1 VIDMANADF
10 GSPGDKLIRV
20 QEYNPKHAAFPR
32 LAPHEIWRAEWEVT
46 SFRADVLAGLG
57 KMQKA
62 IPPKYFYDSTGAA
75 LFEKICDLPEYYPT
89 RAELEILAAH
99 AGELAEMVGRDAT
112 LVELGSG
119 NSLKTAYL
127 LDRLQQPRAY
137 VPVDVCAE
145 ALSAAVQRLHRRY
158 PGLLVLPVRADFTTS
173 FPLPPAA
180 AKARRVLVF
189 FPGSTIGNLEPAEA
203 VMLLRKIHRRMVASG
218 GLLVVGADTTKPKAI
233 LERAYNDSAG
243 LTAAFNRNLLVRIR
257 DELDA
262 ELDPAAFDHVAFYNV
277 AAARIEM
284 HLRARDE
291 QRVRVDDRSFRF
303 MAGETL
309 HTENSYK
316 YSVDRFIA
324 LAQQAGFT
332 SHAVWQDAQQLFAV
346 HCLSP

>member
-10 GSPGDKLIRV
+10 GSPTGKLLRAE
-20 QEYNPKHAAFPR
+20 EYNPKHAAFPR
-32 LAPHEIWRAEWEVT
+32 LAPHEIWRAEWEVS
-46 SFRADVLAGLG
+46 SFRADVLAGLAR
-57 KMQKA
+57 MQKS
-62 IPPKYFYDSTGAA
+62 IPPKYFYDVTGAA
-75 LFEKICDLPEYYPT
+75 LFEKICDLPEYYVT

-99 AGELAEMVGRDAT
+99 AGELAEMIGPDAT

-145 ALSAAVQRLHRRY
+145 ALADAVQRLHRRY
-158 PGLLVLPVRADFTTS
+158 PGLLVLPVRADFTSS

-180 AKARRVLVF
+180 AKATRTAVF
-189 FPGSTIGNLEPAEA
+189 FPGSTIGNLEPSEA
-203 VMLLRKIHRRMVASG
+203 VMLLRKIHRRLANG
-218 GLLVVGADTTKPKAI
+218 GVLIVGVDVTKPKAV

-277 AAARIEM
+277 GAARIEM
-284 HLRARDE
+284 HLRSRTE

-316 YSVDRFIA
+316 YSVDRFIT
-324 LAQQAGFT
+324 LAQQAGYK
-332 SHAVWQDAQQLFAV
+332 SQAVWQDAQQHFSV
-346 HCLSP
+346 HVLTP